1 MRALPDIVKQLI
13 VINALFF
20 VGTFLINPGITAI
33 ATDLLALHYPSN
45 NRFGIWQ
52 IVTHMFMHGGV
63 THILFNMF
71 GLWMFGSPLAQM
83 WGKNK
88 FLFFY
93 ISAGLG
99 AAILQLAMNYVQVSS
114 ITEQLVA
121 AGFSE
126 SSVLELLQTE
136 RYSTAWQ
143 VVISEQELMQLYTSF
158 NFSMVGASGAL
169 YGVLV
174 AFAFL
179 FPNAELMLLFLPIPI
194 KAKYF
199 VPGVVLLDTISA
211 LTGRSFFSPS
221 NTAFI
226 AHIGGALTGFII
238 MWYWKRNQFNQNR
251 WDA

>member
-1 MRALPDIVKQLI
+1 MRSIPDILKQLI
-13 VINALFF
+13 IINVLFF
-20 VGTFLINPGITAI
+20 VGTFLINPSISAMS
-33 ATDLLALHYPSN
+33 TDLLGLHHPEN
-45 NRFGIWQ
+45 DRFGIWQ
-52 IVTHMFMHGGV
+52 LITHMFMHGGFS
-63 THILFNMF
+63 HILFNMF

-99 AAILQLAMNYVQVSS
+99 AALLQLAVNYAQVSA
-114 ITEQLVA
+114 IMEQLVS

-126 SSVLELLQTE
+126 SSVVELLQSE
-136 RYSTAWQ
+136 PYSTAWQ
-143 VVISEQELMQLYTSF
+143 SVISESQLNSLYTSF

-169 YGVLV
+169 YGILV

-179 FPNAELMLLFLPIPI
+179 FPNAELMLLFFPVPI

-199 VPGVVLLDTISA
+199 VPGVVLLDTVSA

-226 AHIGGALTGFII
+226 AHIGGAITGFLI
-238 MWYWKRNQFNQNR
+238 MWYWKRNQFNENR
-251 WDA
+251 WN

>member
-1 MRALPDIVKQLI
+1 MRSFPDIVKQLI
-13 VINALFF
+13 IINVLFF
-20 VGTFLINPGITAI
+20 AGSFLINPNITAI
-33 ATDLLALHYPSN
+33 ATDLLALHYPGN
-45 NRFGIWQ
+45 DRFGIWQ
-52 IVTHMFMHGGV
+52 LLTHMFMHGGF

-99 AAILQLAMNYVQVSS
+99 AALVQLTVNYAQVSA
-114 ITEQLVA
+114 ILEQLVS

-126 SSVLELLQTE
+126 SSVVDLLKSE

-143 VVISEQELMQLYTSF
+143 AVISESQLNSLYTSF

-174 AFAFL
+174 AFAYL
-179 FPNAELMLLFLPIPI
+179 FPNTELMLLFLPVPI

-226 AHIGGALTGFII
+226 AHIGGAITGFLI
-238 MWYWKRNQFNQNR
+238 MWYWKRNQFNQKR
-251 WDA
+251 WN

>member
-1 MRALPDIVKQLI
+1 MGRISDTVKHLI
-13 VINALFF
+13 IINVIFF
-20 VGTFLINPGITAI
+20 I
-33 ATDLLALHYPSN
+33 ATQLYGDILYQWFSLWY
-45 NRFGIWQ
+45 FGNDNFSFWQ
-52 IVTHMFMHGGV
+52 VLTHMFMHGGFMQ
-63 THILFNMF
+63 LFFNMYA
-71 GLWMFGSPLAQM
+71 LWAFGSPLEFK
-83 WGKNK
+83 WGKQK

-99 AAILQLAMNYVQVSS
+99 AALVQLTVNYAQVST
-114 ITEQLVA
+114 IIEQLVS

-126 SSVLELLQTE
+126 STVLDLLQSE

-143 VVISEQELMQLYTSF
+143 SVISESQLNSLYTSF

-169 YGVLV
+169 YGILV

-179 FPNAELMLLFLPIPI
+179 FPNAELMLLFFPVPI

-226 AHIGGALTGFII
+226 AHIGGALTGFVI
-238 MWYWKRNQFNQNR
+238 MWYWKRNQFNQKR
-251 WDA
+251 WN

>member
-1 MRALPDIVKQLI
+1 MRSIPDILKQLI
-13 VINALFF
+13 IINVLFF
-20 VGTFLINPGITAI
+20 AGTFLINSNISAVS
-33 ATDLLALHYPSN
+33 TDLLGLHYPEN

-52 IVTHMFMHGGV
+52 LITHMFMHGGFS
-63 THILFNMF
+63 HILFNMF

-93 ISAGLG
+93 ISSGLG
-99 AAILQLAMNYVQVSS
+99 AALLQLAVNYAQVSA
-114 ITEQLVA
+114 IMEQLVS

-126 SSVLELLQTE
+126 SAVVDLLQSE

-143 VVISEQELMQLYTSF
+143 SIISESQLNSLYTSF

-169 YGVLV
+169 YGILV

-179 FPNAELMLLFLPIPI
+179 FPNAELMLLFFPVPV

-199 VPGVVLLDTISA
+199 VPGVVLLDTVSA

-226 AHIGGALTGFII
+226 AHIGGAITGFLI
-238 MWYWKRNQFNQNR
+238 MWFWKRNQFNENR
-251 WDA
+251 WN